1 MKNNGPSTSL
11 KTVGISH
18 FYLLST
24 LPVSLEG
31 EDPLPLLLTDKAGVF
46 TRDGKRAGLYSPD
59 EREAALLHHRSFM
72 KRENAIISVD
82 DVTYTFMKT
91 ESDGSDIR
99 QIHTGTT
106 EIFLMNNYS
115 VTRFAVMNPWNDGE
129 LISALSTLRGISE
142 RMRARLTDLYQ
153 KAAAEGQGLSE
164 EDLEREKIQ
173 RKTDEFMKDTWMYM
187 TGVVVPEIVEGIR
200 SGRIDAMAAVTK
212 LTKGEPL

>member
-1 MKNNGPSTSL
+1 MKNNGPSASL
-11 KTVGISH
+11 KTVGVSH

-31 EDPLPLLLTDKAGVF
+31 EDSLPLLLTEKAGVF
-46 TRDGKRAGLYSPD
+46 TRDGKKAGLYSPD
-59 EREAALLHHRSFM
+59 EREAALMHHRAFM

-82 DVTYTFMKT
+82 DVTYTFMKA
-91 ESDGSDIR
+91 ESDGVDIR

-115 VTRFAVMNPWNDGE
+115 VTRFAALNPWNDGE
-129 LISALSTLRGISE
+129 LISALSILRGISE

-153 KAAAEGQGLSE
+153 KAAADGQNLSE
-164 EDLEREKIQ
+164 SDLVREKIQ

-200 SGRIDAMAAVTK
+200 SGRIDAMEAVNK
-212 LTKGEPL
+212 LTRGETL

>member
-1 MKNNGPSTSL
+1 MKNNGPSASL
-11 KTVGISH
+11 KTVGVSH

-31 EDPLPLLLTDKAGVF
+31 EDSLPLLLTEKAGVF
-46 TRDGKRAGLYSPD
+46 TRDGKKAGLYSPD
-59 EREAALLHHRSFM
+59 EREAALMHHRAFM

-82 DVTYTFMKT
+82 DVTYTFMKA
-91 ESDGSDIR
+91 ESDGVDIR

-115 VTRFAVMNPWNDGE
+115 VTRFAALNPWNDGE
-129 LISALSTLRGISE
+129 LISALSILRGISE

-153 KAAAEGQGLSE
+153 KAAADGQNLSE
-164 EDLEREKIQ
+164 SDLEREKIQ
-173 RKTDEFMKDTWMYM
+173 RKTDEFMKDAWMYM

-200 SGRIDAMAAVTK
+200 SGRIDAMEAVNK
-212 LTKGEPL
+212 LTRGETL

>member
-1 MKNNGPSTSL
+1 MKNNGPSASL

-46 TRDGKRAGLYSPD
+46 TRDGKRAGLYSTD

-72 KRENAIISVD
+72 KRENAIVSVD

-164 EDLEREKIQ
+164 QDLEREKIQ

-187 TGVVVPEIVEGIR
+187 IGVVVPEIVEGIR
-200 SGRIDAMAAVTK
+200 SGRIDAMVAVTK

>member
-1 MKNNGPSTSL
+1 
-11 KTVGISH
+11 
-18 FYLLST
+18 
-24 LPVSLEG
+24 
-31 EDPLPLLLTDKAGVF
+31 
-46 TRDGKRAGLYSPD
+46 
-59 EREAALLHHRSFM
+59 M

-153 KAAAEGQGLSE
+153 KSAAEDQGLSE
-164 EDLEREKIQ
+164 QDLGREKIQ

-212 LTKGEPL
+212 LTKGESL